1 MDVFRVIGTGGT
13 GFRCYYLAIV
23 PLPANASIESLPSPE
38 LIVMDTYDKALQ
50 QNLNPTASEN
60 GRYFAYIAESYMQ
73 YPKSTII
80 GNGDTSGGV
89 EPCNV
94 L

>member
-1 MDVFRVIGTGGT
+1 
-13 GFRCYYLAIV
+13 
-23 PLPANASIESLPSPE
+23 
-38 LIVMDTYDKALQ
+38 MDTYDKALQ
-50 QNLNPTASEN
+50 QNLNPSAAET